1 MNGLRIESK
10 QQPHLLRTVNPRHLN
25 RRRGFFAPEVKM
37 HDGIIEQDDDGAA
50 DAALAALVAERKAA
64 IAAVQMVCAG
74 AVSKILR
81 DSRPELPIRIS

>member
-1 MNGLRIESK
+1 
-10 QQPHLLRTVNPRHLN
+10 
-25 RRRGFFAPEVKM
+25 M

-64 IAAVQMVCAG
+64 IAAAVQMVLAANGCHRNEKGLFVLTDAAIEAIAAG

-81 DSRPELPIRIS
+81 DSRPEPPIRIS